1 LEEST
6 TVPKHITRSELKKDE
21 ILDTV
26 THGAEAVRSHQRQA
40 WIYGVV
46 ALLIVASV
54 LGWRFYTQRQTVK
67 ASADLADAMRIYQ
80 ARIRLP
86 SEPADPGELTYVDE
100 KNKFSD
106 AAKKFSEVTGNYSR
120 TQPGQIARYYTALSL
135 AGAEKYDEAVTDF
148 QALASGK
155 DEGFA
160 ALARFQLAQIYDKT
174 GKSAQAVM
182 LYQQLIDKPT
192 VFVPKVVAM
201 LAMADHYAPSDPA
214 QATKLYKQI
223 KTDFP
228 DTQAAQEADQR
239 LQLLPSKS

>member
-1 LEEST
+1 MA
-6 TVPKHITRSELKKDE
+6 KHISRSELKKDE
-21 ILDTV
+21 ILDTF

-40 WIYGVV
+40 WIYGVI
-46 ALLIVASV
+46 ALLVVASV

-80 ARIRLP
+80 ARIRTP

-106 AAKKFSEVTGNYSR
+106 AARKFSEVAAHYSR

-135 AGAEKYDEAVTDF
+135 AGAEKYDEAETDLK
-148 QALASGK
+148 ALASGR

-174 GKSAQAVM
+174 GKPAQAVP

-192 VFVPKVVAM
+192 IFVPKVVAM
-201 LAMADHYAPSDPA
+201 LALADHFAMSDPA
-214 QATKLYKQI
+214 QAAKLYKQV
-223 KTDFP
+223 KTEFP
-228 DTQAAQEADQR
+228 DTQAAQQADQR
-239 LQLLPSKS
+239 LQLLPAKS